1 MFINPFG
8 LKNTWKLSVLSF
20 YLCRTWFLSF
30 SVPSLNAPKQL
41 MVTHFLRYI
50 EKFVSFLME
59 TRLWRQ
65 DLNTHCDNQEYKI
78 GWHMTCWVT
87 LHCVKK
93 NCRMTLNE
101 HVGCICHTAF
111 KLNFQIYLMATAARV
126 WFCPTLTFITLFIYP
141 EPPSFLN
148 FTQVL
153 ENLNHGLV
161 TRSWND
167 R

>member
-1 MFINPFG
+1 
-8 LKNTWKLSVLSF
+8 
-20 YLCRTWFLSF
+20 
-30 SVPSLNAPKQL
+30 
-41 MVTHFLRYI
+41 
-50 EKFVSFLME
+50 
-59 TRLWRQ
+59 
-65 DLNTHCDNQEYKI
+65 
-78 GWHMTCWVT
+78 MTCWVT

-111 KLNFQIYLMATAARV
+111 KLNFQMYLMATAAARV

-161 TRSWND
+161 TRS
-167 R
+167 